1 ERVAVHTDFEMIVVE
16 VSKAE
21 GTDERRRIGMLADL
35 TADDTGTFNTIEGR
49 FESSLRTDGDGVAR
63 RAAGRRFRLDAWQIQ
78 SNNVLA
84 GFNVSMARRAI
95 GVCPLRHKPKP
106 HDFCVEFLCAR
117 QVAHG
122 KGYVVKCFCAKHFFP
137 PLPKCVR

>member
-1 ERVAVHTDFEMIVVE
+1 MAVHTDFEMIVVE

-35 TADDTGTFNTIEGR
+35 AVDDTGFPNLLNR
-49 FESSLRTDGDGVAR
+49 QRKLLLRTNGHAVAR
-63 RAAGRRFRLDAWQIQ
+63 RAAGRRFGLDAWQIQ

-95 GVCPLRHKPKP
+95 GVCPLRHKPKS